1 MVIAYNIATCMLTE
15 DTLPF
20 RGSSLRCVT
29 TVIATDHQLR
39 FYLTSFLVAKDSSDL
54 STLQKLGVNAV
65 LNLSRSV
72 PSLFQNH
79 LQYLEIRV
87 CDNHKADLLSRL
99 DEA

>member
-1 MVIAYNIATCMLTE
+1 MYVDGGYSTFSQKFPEMCDNSDSYGPPVEI
-15 DTLPF
+15 LPHLIL
-20 RGSSLRCVT
+20 GC
-29 TVIATDHQLR
+29 
-39 FYLTSFLVAKDSSDL
+39 AKDSSDL

-65 LNLSRSV
+65 LNLSHSV

-99 DEA
+99 DED